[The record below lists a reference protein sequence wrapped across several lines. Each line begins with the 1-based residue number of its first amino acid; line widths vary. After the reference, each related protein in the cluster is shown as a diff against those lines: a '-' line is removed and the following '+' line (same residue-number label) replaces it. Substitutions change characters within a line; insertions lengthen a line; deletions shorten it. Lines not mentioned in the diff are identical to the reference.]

1 MDTPLVSAIV
11 STYNSERFI
20 RGCLIDLESQTIA
33 KRLEIIVID
42 SGSQQN
48 EGAIVKEFQQRYDNI
63 IYIRTEERES
73 LYAAW
78 NRGIK
83 ASRGKYITNANTD
96 DRHHRRALER
106 LVDTLEKHPECVLA
120 YADVKVTK
128 QENAKYFSRGIHGY
142 LKNPEFDQRLLF
154 RGCYI
159 GPQPLWRK
167 DLHERYGYFD
177 SSFLSA
183 GDYEFWLR
191 IVKFE
196 RFIHVPKILGLY
208 LYNPHGLGA
217 KSINIEETEKAR
229 ISHWPQAW
237 GPLPEPGGC
246 FFSKKVGIIS
256 KIKAELRSIDILYK
270 AYQKLAKQ

>member
-1 MDTPLVSAIV
+1 LENPLVSAIV
-11 STYNSERFI
+11 STYNSERFM
-20 RGCLIDLESQTIA
+20 RGCLDDLVSQTIA

-42 SGSQQN
+42 SASEQN
-48 EGAIVKEFQQRYDNI
+48 EGTIVKEFQQRYDNI

-83 ASRGKYITNANTD
+83 AARGKYITNANTD
-96 DRHHRRALER
+96 DRHHRKALKI
-106 LVDTLEKHPECVLA
+106 LVDTLEKHPECALV

-128 QENAKYFSRGIHGY
+128 QENANYYFAPIYGY
-142 LKNPEFDQRLLF
+142 FNWPEFDPRLLF

-159 GPQPLWRK
+159 GPQPLWRRG
-167 DLHERYGYFD
+167 LHERHGYFN

-237 GPLPEPGGC
+237 GPLPEPGGY
-246 FFSKKVGIIS
+246 FFTKKVGVLS
-256 KIKAELRSIDILYK
+256 KIMAELRSIDILHK
-270 AYQKLAKQ
+270 AYQKLVKR